1 MGNLEVR
8 NSRKKGGRKRVND
21 PAIFRYSF
29 KLNSVDNAK
38 FEALLRQSGVQEYS
52 KFITSMVFGKTMKVV
67 KIDKATMDYY
77 MRLTTFYSQYQMIG
91 VNYNQ
96 TVKAI
101 KTNFGERRAMVLL
114 NKLVKATMELVVMN
128 REIIQLTRELEEKWL
143 KRE

>member
-8 NSRKKGGRKRVND
+8 KNSGKGERKKVND

-29 KLNSVDNAK
+29 KLNTVDNVK
-38 FEALLRQSGVQEYS
+38 FEALFRQSEMQEYS

-67 KIDKATMDYY
+67 RIDKAAMDYY

-96 TVKAI
+96 TVKA
-101 KTNFGERRAMVLL
+101 
-114 NKLVKATMELVVMN
+114 TMELVVMN
-128 REIIQLTRELEEKWL
+128 RLIIQLTREFEEKWME
-143 KRE
+143 K